1 MDFEN
6 LTFYFLNETVLLQ
19 RNIFIP
25 TDFSLLSRDAFGGAP
40 TILHQDN
47 LGRVW
52 FKQDQE
58 FLLPKNF
65 VTFNMR
71 SPLAYFDPHHSN
83 MSWMFVSL
91 FNDEMKE

>member
-1 MDFEN
+1 MKWFS
-6 LTFYFLNETVLLQ
+6 LQ
-19 RNIFIP
+19 RNLFIP
-25 TDFSLLSRDAFGGAP
+25 TDFSLLSRDLCSGDP
-40 TILHQDN
+40 TILHQDS

-71 SPLAYFDPHHSN
+71 SPLAYFDPHHTN
-83 MSWMFVSL
+83 LTCMFVSL
-91 FNDEMKE
+91 FTDDMKE

>member
-1 MDFEN
+1 MQQRA
-6 LTFYFLNETVLLQ
+6 LQ

-25 TDFSLLSRDAFGGAP
+25 TDFSLMSRDDCSRDHP
-40 TILHQDN
+40 TILHQDD

-71 SPLAYFDPHHSN
+71 SPIAYMDPHHTN
-83 MSWMFVSL
+83 LTCIFVSL
-91 FNDEMKE
+91 FTDEMKE